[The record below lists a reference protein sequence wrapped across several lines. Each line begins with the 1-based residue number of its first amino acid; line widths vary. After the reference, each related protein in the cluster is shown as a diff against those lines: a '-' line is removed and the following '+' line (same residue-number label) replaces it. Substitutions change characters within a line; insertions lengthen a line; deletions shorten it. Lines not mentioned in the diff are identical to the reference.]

1 MEYTLKTRVGRPP
14 GGRSKVIAVAKTAV
28 IVVDLVNDFVSGAF
42 GSDSAKSVSVRIGDF
57 MKSLPDGVDRV
68 FTLDTH
74 IRDDPEFRVWGE
86 HCLMGTWG
94 SKQVDNL
101 ADIGGYRITKRH
113 FDAFYDTDL
122 DGYLR
127 AKSIGTLYILGISTD
142 ICVLHTAAGAFFR
155 YYNIS
160 VISDLCAAI
169 SPERHLE
176 ALSFMERNYGCRILN
191 SKEALEELNNA

>member
-1 MEYTLKTRVGRPP
+1 MGKP
-14 GGRSKVIAVAKTAV
+14 AV
-28 IVVDLVNDFVSGAF
+28 IVVDLVNDFVTGVF
-42 GSDSAKSVSVRIGDF
+42 GSDSASRVSVKIENF
-57 MKSLPDGVDRV
+57 LNSLSEDITTV
-68 FTLDTH
+68 FTLDSH
-74 IRDDPEFRVWGE
+74 IKDDPEFRVWGE
-86 HCLMGTWG
+86 HCLIDTWG

-101 ADIGGYRITKRH
+101 SDIEGYRITKRH

-127 AKSIGTLYILGISTD
+127 AKSIDTLYILGISTD
-142 ICVLHTAAGAFFR
+142 ICVLHTVAGAFFR
-155 YYNIS
+155 YYNIG

>member
-1 MEYTLKTRVGRPP
+1 M
-14 GGRSKVIAVAKTAV
+14 SKSAV
-28 IVVDLVNDFVSGAF
+28 IVVDLVNDFVSGVF
-42 GSDSAKSVSVRIGDF
+42 GSESAANVSKRIEYF
-57 MKSLPDGVDRV
+57 MKSLPGNLTRV
-68 FTLDTH
+68 FTLDSH
-74 IRDDPEFRVWGE
+74 IEDDPEFKVWGE

-101 ADIGGYRITKRH
+101 EDIEGYRITKRH

-127 AKSIGTLYILGISTD
+127 AKSIDKLYILGISTD

-155 YYNIS
+155 YYDTS

-176 ALSFMERNYGCRILN
+176 ALSFMERNYGSRILN